1 MGVGF
6 WVLVFISNFFSL
18 HVDLWVVSFWVSNFF
33 SLRFLGQKIFLP
45 CVFGSQISFLR
56 FLGQRIF
63 LPLVFGS

>member
-1 MGVGF
+1 MGLGF

-18 HVDLWVVSFWVSNFF
+18 HVDLWVVSFGCQISF
-33 SLRFLGQKIFLP
+33 LRFLGQKIFLP
-45 CVFGSQISFLR
+45 WVFGSQISFLR